1 MSRAFR
7 HVPAGR
13 ALHWWAEGWRAF
25 RRAPLAWL
33 GLSVALVLM
42 VAVLG
47 VLPLGPLLVK
57 WLLPPLFAFGA
68 VFAASLQQRWRGA
81 PRDLPAE
88 LIAEVTNDGAF
99 DESARLWRARIKPLL
114 LASILVVLLGGVFG
128 IAFVA
133 LAATLLGVGLA
144 GVGALGALAGSAG
157 LLAGAGAMAGAMAT
171 LTLLGLVALVV
182 VSVAFWFVGTLVTL
196 GGADAWEAI
205 VLSLRAALANVG
217 ALALF
222 SLLLLP
228 AAMLVLA
235 TMGLGVLV
243 LLPVLSAAS
252 YASFD
257 DVFGAAEAR
266 PRTEPN
272 SL

>member
-13 ALHWWAEGWRAF
+13 ALHWWAEGWRSF

-33 GLSVALVLM
+33 GLSVALV
-42 VAVLG
+42 AVLALLG
-47 VLPLGPLLVK
+47 VLPLGRLLAQ
-57 WLLPPLFAFGA
+57 WLSLPLFALGA
-68 VFAASLQQRWRGA
+68 VFAALLQQRRRGA

-88 LIAEVTNDGAF
+88 LVAEVANDGAF
-99 DESARLWRARIKPLL
+99 ADSARQWRARIKPLL
-114 LASILVVLLGGVFG
+114 LASILVVLLGGGFG

-133 LAATLLGVGLA
+133 LTATLFGVGLA
-144 GVGALGALAGSAG
+144 GVGALAALGGGVG
-157 LLAGAGAMAGAMAT
+157 LIAGAGAMAGGLAT
-171 LTLLGLVALVV
+171 LMLLGLIALFV
-182 VSVAFWFVGTLVTL
+182 VSIAFWFVGTLVAL
-196 GGADAWEAI
+196 GGAEPWEAI
-205 VLSLRAALANVG
+205 VLSLRAALANLG

-228 AAMLVLA
+228 AAMLALLP
-235 TMGLGVLV
+235 MGLGLLV

-257 DVFGAAEAR
+257 DVFGVAGTQ
-266 PRTEPN
+266 P
-272 SL
+272 

>member
-7 HVPAGR
+7 HVPAGH
-13 ALHWWAEGWRAF
+13 ALDWWAEGWRAF

-33 GLSVALVLM
+33 GLSVALLVVL
-42 VAVLG
+42 ALAS
-47 VLPLGPLLVK
+47 VLPLGGLLRQG
-57 WLLPPLFAFGA
+57 LLAPLFALGA
-68 VFAASLQQRWRGA
+68 VFAALLQRRWRGA

-205 VLSLRAALANVG
+205 VLSLRAALANLG

-222 SLLLLP
+222 SLLLVP
-228 AAMLVLA
+228 A
-235 TMGLGVLV
+235 TMLALLPKGLGLLV

-257 DVFGAAEAR
+257 DVFGAAGTQ
-266 PRTEPN
+266 P
-272 SL
+272 

>member
-13 ALHWWAEGWRAF
+13 ALHWWTEGWRGF

-33 GLSVALVLM
+33 GLSVSLVVVM
-42 VAVLG
+42 AVVG

-57 WLLPPLFAFGA
+57 LLGRQLFAFGA
-68 VFAASLQQRWRGA
+68 VFAALLQRRWRGA
-81 PRDLPAE
+81 PLELPAE
-88 LIAEVTNDGAF
+88 LVAEVANDGAF
-99 DESARLWRARIKPLL
+99 SDSARQWQARFKPLL
-114 LASILVVLLGGVFG
+114 LASLLVVLLGGAFS

-133 LAATLLGVGLA
+133 LTATMFGVGLA
-144 GVGALGALAGSAG
+144 GLGALGALGGGVG
-157 LLAGAGAMAGAMAT
+157 LIAGAGAMAGALMT
-171 LTLLGLVALVV
+171 LMLLGLVALFF
-182 VSVAFWFVGTLVTL
+182 VSLAFWFVGTLVAL
-196 GGADAWEAI
+196 GGAGPWEAI
-205 VLSLRAALANVG
+205 VLSLRAALANLG

-235 TMGLGVLV
+235 TMGLGLLV

-257 DVFGAAEAR
+257 DVFGAAGTQ
-266 PRTEPN
+266 P
-272 SL
+272 